1 MKLRSSPA
9 VGPQGPTSR
18 RSVLERRTFL
28 KAIGGSLVAL
38 PFARVLANSV
48 AQAAEDQPLKFIGVY
63 HPHGIA
69 AEYWA
74 MRPGDTETDFDIT
87 YENCSLSPFD
97 DPDTYG
103 KSFKDKILVI
113 EGIEL
118 LSSAN
123 GHDTAATILTGSRVS
138 GKPANISLD
147 QYLAVTLG
155 MGSSTRLASAALAVG
170 LDGSEPGTTLSYGEG
185 GEPLS
190 KIIDPVKAFDLFFA
204 GFVVGDD
211 PEAIAQAARQRAL
224 GKSVIDFVNADINRL
239 RSKVGPRE
247 QQKLDQHLTS
257 LRELEKQFTE
267 ASNSCVVPTPPD
279 PSKFPSL
286 KAYNG
291 GEPYYDAITDAM
303 VDILAQA
310 MACDITRFA
319 TLFLNDLSYAGNP
332 LGLPADNHG
341 GVAHT
346 YDASEL
352 GNDGRPTGPGNPATW
367 LPLAQ
372 INHYN
377 YSKIARLMQK
387 LDEFGALEST
397 LIYASSDMGNP
408 AWHSTRNVPTLLA
421 GGAGGKFRMGRRLKL
436 PADCPSSDPWC
447 SFDSASFVAS
457 PNNKLLVSIA
467 QAFGAEIESFGTQPD
482 PALTTGT
489 LPGLT

>member
-1 MKLRSSPA
+1 MLPRQA
-9 VGPQGPTSR
+9 LAR
-18 RSVLERRTFL
+18 RSFL
-28 KAIGGSLVAL
+28 KSIGSGLIAL
-38 PFARVLANSV
+38 PFVDMLADSV
-48 AQAAEDQPLKFIGVY
+48 ARAADDQPLKFIGIY

-69 AEYWA
+69 AEHWA
-74 MRPGDTETDFDIT
+74 MRSSDTETAFDIA
-87 YENCSLSPFD
+87 YENCSLAPFD
-97 DPDTYG
+97 DAATYG
-103 KSFKDKILVI
+103 KSFKDKIIVI

-138 GKPANISLD
+138 GKPANLSLD

-155 MGSSTRLASAALAVG
+155 YGSATSVASAALAIG
-170 LDGSEPGTTLSYGEG
+170 TDGSEAGMTLSYGEG
-185 GEPLS
+185 GAPLP

-204 GFVVGDD
+204 GFVIGDD
-211 PEAIAQAARQRAL
+211 PAAAEIAARQRML
-224 GKSVIDFVNADINRL
+224 GNSVIDFLNGDINRL

-257 LRELEKQFTE
+257 LRELEKQFQETI
-267 ASNSCVVPTPPD
+267 ASASCVLPGKPNPAE
-279 PSKFPSL
+279 FPSI
-286 KAYNG
+286 KTYNG
-291 GEPYYDAITDAM
+291 GEPYYDVITDLM
-303 VDILAQA
+303 VGILAQA
-310 MACDITRFA
+310 MACDITRFS
-319 TLFLNDLSYAGNP
+319 TLYLADLSYAGNP
-332 LGLPADNHG
+332 YGLPVDNHG

-346 YDASEL
+346 YNGSPL
-352 GNDGRPTGPGNPATW
+352 GSDGRPSGAGDPATW

-408 AWHSTRNVPTLLA
+408 SLHSTRNVPTLLA
-421 GGAGGKFRMGRRLKL
+421 GGAGGKFQMGRRLKM
-436 PADCPSSDPWC
+436 PADCPDTDPWC
-447 SFDSASFVAS
+447 GFDSPNFNGA

-467 QAFGAEIESFGTQPD
+467 QAFGAEIDSFGTQGD

-489 LPGLT
+489 LAGLT